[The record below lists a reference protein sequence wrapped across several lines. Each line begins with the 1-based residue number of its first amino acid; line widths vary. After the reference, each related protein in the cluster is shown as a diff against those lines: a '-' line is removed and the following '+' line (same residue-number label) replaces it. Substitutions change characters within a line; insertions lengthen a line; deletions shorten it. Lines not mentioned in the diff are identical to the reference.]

1 MPGTAITMGDAA
13 GVGPEIIL
21 KTMKVRPEY
30 QEKCV
35 VYGAADVLRYYNE
48 KWNMGLTLR
57 EISSCL
63 ERVSGAV
70 NIIDP
75 FPIAMDEFTVGQL
88 SARCGDGAFRYLEA
102 AVRAAQAGEVTAV
115 VTAPLNKEALHM
127 GGHLYAGHTEILAE
141 LTGVKSYAMLLWSDS
156 LKVIHV
162 STHVSLRRACD
173 LAAKERV
180 AQVIRLGDQVLRKAG
195 LETPRIAVA
204 GLNPHAGEHG
214 LFGEEEQTQ
223 LIPAIEKCRAEGIH
237 VTGPEAPDTVFWKG
251 SRGIYDLVVAMYH
264 DQGHIP
270 LKLLDFKKGVNMT
283 VGLPVIRTS
292 VDHGT
297 AFDIA
302 GTGLADE
309 SSLLE
314 ALRLAVL
321 LA

>member
-1 MPGTAITMGDAA
+1 MSKTAITMGDAA

-21 KTMKVRPEY
+21 KTMKARPEY
-30 QEKCV
+30 QEQCI
-35 VYGAADVLRYYNE
+35 VYGAYDVLRYYNE
-48 KWNMGLTLR
+48 KWNMGLVLHR
-57 EISSCL
+57 ISSCS
-63 ERVSGAV
+63 EGVSGAV

-75 FPIAMDEFTVGQL
+75 FPITMEDFTVGCL
-88 SARCGDGAFRYLEA
+88 SARCGDGAYRYLEA

-127 GGHLYAGHTEILAE
+127 GGHLYAGHTEILAD
-141 LTGVKSYAMLLWSDS
+141 LTGVKNYAMLLWSDT

-173 LAAKERV
+173 LATKERV
-180 AQVIRLGDQVLRKAG
+180 AQVIRLGNQVLKKAG
-195 LETPRIAVA
+195 LEKPRIAVA

-223 LIPAIEKCRAEGIH
+223 LIPAIEECRAEGIDA
-237 VTGPEAPDTVFWKG
+237 VGPEAPDTVFLKG
-251 SRGIYDLVVAMYH
+251 SQGKYDLVVAMYH

-302 GTGLADE
+302 GTGTADA

-314 ALRLAVL
+314 ALRIAVL

>member
-1 MPGTAITMGDAA
+1 MTKTAITMGDAA

-21 KTMKVRPEY
+21 KAMKAQPQY
-30 QEKCV
+30 QEQCV
-35 VYGAADVLRYYNE
+35 VFGAAKVLRYYNE
-48 KWNMGLTLR
+48 KWRMGLTLR
-57 EISSCL
+57 EIDSCK
-63 ERVSGAV
+63 EAAAGCV
-70 NIIDP
+70 NVIDP
-75 FPIAMDEFTVGQL
+75 FPIAMEEFTVGQL
-88 SARCGDGAFRYLEA
+88 SARCGDGAYRYLEA
-102 AVRAAQAGEVTAV
+102 AVQNAMAGEVSAV

-127 GGHLYAGHTEILAE
+127 GGHMFAGHTEILAA
-141 LTGVKSYAMLLWSDS
+141 LTGVKSYAMLLWSES

-173 LAAKERV
+173 LATKERV
-180 AQVIRLGDQVLRKAG
+180 AQVIRLGDRVLKKAG
-195 LETPRIAVA
+195 LALPRIAVA

-223 LIPAIEKCRAEGIH
+223 LIPAIKECRAEGID
-237 VTGPEAPDTVFWKG
+237 VTGPEAPDTVFLKG
-251 SRGIYDLVVAMYH
+251 SRGTYDLVVAMYH

-302 GTGLADE
+302 GTGQADE
-309 SSLLE
+309 TSLLE
-314 ALRLAVL
+314 ALQIAVQLA
-321 LA
+321 